1 MRPIDADMVDQVII
15 FDRDNENMN
24 VAAVR
29 EYCFKQKAFLDKFP
43 TIETAPIAEL
53 KALRY
58 YLYANGLIFM
68 NGLNKLNELIEK
80 YEIKEN
86 DKNDDMWRR

>member
-1 MRPIDADMVDQVII
+1 MRPIDADVVNQVII
-15 FDRDNENMN
+15 FDKDNENIN

-29 EYCFKQKAFLDKFP
+29 EYCPKQKAFLDKFP
-43 TIETAPIAEL
+43 TIEAIPISEL

-58 YLYANGLIFM
+58 YLYENDLISKNGLS
-68 NGLNKLNELIEK
+68 KLNELIEK

-86 DKNDDMWRR
+86 NKNDDMW

>member
-1 MRPIDADMVDQVII
+1 MRPIDADRANEVII
-15 FDRDNENMN
+15 FDKDNENIN

-29 EYCFKQKAFLDKFP
+29 EYCLKQKAFLDKFP
-43 TIETAPIAEL
+43 TIEAIPISEL

-58 YLYANGLIFM
+58 YLYANGLISM
-68 NGLNKLNELIEK
+68 NGLSKLNELIEK

-86 DKNDDMWRR
+86 NKNDDMW